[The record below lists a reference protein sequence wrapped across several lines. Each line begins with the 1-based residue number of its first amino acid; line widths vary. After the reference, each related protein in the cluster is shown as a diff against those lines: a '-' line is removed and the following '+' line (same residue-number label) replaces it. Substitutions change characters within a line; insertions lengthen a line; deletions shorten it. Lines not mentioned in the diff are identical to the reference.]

1 MIRGLLQR
9 SAERRREAAREAALA
24 GAPPGP
30 LRDYL
35 STPFPSP
42 GTPLTELPLLAVD
55 FETTGLD
62 AERDRVIAL
71 GFVPLDGLS
80 IDLSGAQRR
89 VLAMRMDVGQSA
101 TVHGLTD
108 DVIAAGAVPKDALI
122 ELLEALAGR
131 VLLAHHA
138 SIEIGFLDAACQ
150 RVYGTPLVATAVDT
164 LDLQHR
170 VLTQGLGAAPDI
182 SPGALRLW
190 AARERY
196 GLPRYRAHEPLT
208 DALAC
213 AELYLAQVA
222 ELSLRTSTP
231 LSLKGVQSG

>member
-1 MIRGLLQR
+1 MFGLRRTPQ
-9 SAERRREAAREAALA
+9 RRREDAVAA
-24 GAPPGP
+24 APPGP

-35 STPFPSP
+35 STPFPDP
-42 GTPLTELPLLAVD
+42 GTPLDEVPLLALDV
-55 FETTGLD
+55 EATGLD
-62 AERDRVIAL
+62 VEADRVIAV
-71 GFVPLDGLS
+71 GWVPVDGLA

-89 VLAMRMDVGQSA
+89 ILATRREVGQSA

-108 DVIAAGAVPKDALI
+108 DALAAGDLPIDVLAQ
-122 ELLEALAGR
+122 LLEALAGR

-138 SIEIGFLDAACQ
+138 SIEVGFLAAACR
-150 RVYGTPLVATAVDT
+150 RVYGVPFVASSVDT
-164 LDLQHR
+164 LALHRR
-170 VLTQGLGAAPDI
+170 VLTDGVGAQPDPL
-182 SPGALRLW
+182 PGSLRLW

-222 ELSLRTSTP
+222 ELSLRTRRP
-231 LSLKGVQSG
+231 LSLKAVQGT